1 MTSLDKTRDK
11 SRFFNGTIVALLTFV
26 LVTPTAF
33 FAAPHKAAAQQLFQ
47 APPLQT
53 FTPSAGTL
61 PVDSV
66 PSFTPANVNTQFGNT
81 DLLSN
86 GEFSSAYNDA
96 YDAVINSGGTTEA
109 AKAAGTAATGET
121 AASVSGTEGA
131 GCLGA
136 IAGTYAAATASI
148 AGGATV
154 LGTGTGIKTD
164 PAVPWSSLGA
174 CLTSTMQLIQ
184 QTIISAATVSS
195 AAAAQALVIDAY
207 VLQPLAFVLSG
218 NLLKLITQGVIAFVI
233 GKANGTGIPQFVAD
247 IRASLQ
253 TVSDTHALAY
263 FDQFIR
269 STRSPWN
276 TAILSQLSKEYL
288 NETSLAG
295 FWAANMDTLK
305 YTSPYA
311 FGYLN
316 GNWAQGGVSSW
327 FALTT
332 QFQNNPYMLYPAVKD
347 QLASVI
353 GPGVPG
359 ATGARVLDINN
370 GQGVVSWCGDSDG
383 FLGEMTTDVRSGV
396 NAAGVDQAASDAY
409 DAAYNDAIAAG
420 ENADAA
426 GSAAYDA
433 AKAKALA
440 AGQSELQATEAAIEA
455 RRAAIDAAHA
465 RAADATQEALAA
477 QEAAKSAAFAQ
488 AKAANAGNN
497 FMGVAPGDPCTN
509 ADGTTGTIKT
519 PGSVILASLNK
530 VLGGQQDNVVR
541 MGNVGPEINNILAN
555 IGVVLKTV
563 NFATQILGGPGSNGI
578 FGVDQPAPG
587 ETRSALQAYA
597 NSSGNLGATNSGVS
611 KSAATFSV
619 SGPDMLSR
627 VAKYEAAVNIIR
639 EAANTAST
647 SMSSLI
653 TYCTGQLQTASTTLS
668 ASPAIQSNIDAAR
681 NALATK
687 ITPTLT
693 QTDSAAKIIA
703 AARELVQKIQNE
715 RDATTETAAAA
726 YAVDIQ
732 TLQNLPPSLTDIS
745 NAQQASIK
753 ASGSVPLATSSPT
766 TPLTVSGGSL
776 VDQLSLLSTNA
787 DALRLTCVAP

>member
-1 MTSLDKTRDK
+1 MMPRS
-11 SRFFNGTIVALLTFV
+11 FNATIAALLSFV
-26 LVTPTAF
+26 LVAPQAF
-33 FAAPHKAAAQQLFQ
+33 FMMPRQAQAQLLNPTGILNTGNVGARSQ
-47 APPLQT
+47 LNLGIDPLE
-53 FTPSAGTL
+53 S
-61 PVDSV
+61 
-66 PSFTPANVNTQFGNT
+66 
-81 DLLSN
+81 
-86 GEFSSAYNDA
+86 GEFGAIPTSANNFGAETLHTSSGLADFA
-96 YDAVINSGGTTEA
+96 PAGASSVGCASVIASIA
-109 AKAAGTAATGET
+109 ASVAGTAA
-121 AASVSGTEGA
+121 VVK
-131 GCLGA
+131 
-136 IAGTYAAATASI
+136 
-148 AGGATV
+148 V
-154 LGTGTGIKTD
+154 LGTGPAISTD
-164 PAVPWSSLGA
+164 PSTIARYAGN
-174 CLTSTMQLIQ
+174 CLTTTLQLIQ
-184 QTIISAATVSS
+184 QTITSAATVSS

-253 TVSDTHALAY
+253 TVSDAHALAY
-263 FDQFIR
+263 FDQYIR
-269 STRSPWN
+269 SSKSPWN

-383 FLGEMTTDVRSGV
+383 FLGEMTTDVR
-396 NAAGVDQAASDAY
+396 AGVSAANVDRAYDDAYQKTYDARIKQGFSQETADYEAGQAAA
-409 DAAYNDAIAAG
+409 
-420 ENADAA
+420 
-426 GSAAYDA
+426 AAYD
-433 AKAKALA
+433 
-440 AGQSELQATEAAIEA
+440 
-455 RRAAIDAAHA
+455 
-465 RAADATQEALAA
+465 
-477 QEAAKSAAFAQ
+477 AAFAQ

-509 ADGTTGTIKT
+509 EDGTTGTIKT

-530 VLGGQQDNVVR
+530 ALGGQQDNVVR

-587 ETRSALQAYA
+587 QTRSALQAYA
-597 NSSGNLGATNSGVS
+597 NSPGNLGATNSGVS
-611 KSAATFSV
+611 KNAATFSV
-619 SGPDMLSR
+619 SGSDMLSR
-627 VAKYEAAVNIIR
+627 VAEYEAAVDVIR
-639 EAANTAST
+639 AAANTAST
-647 SMSSLI
+647 SLSSLI
-653 TYCTGQLQTASTTLS
+653 TYCSGPLQTASTTPSIPPTNQSIIDDARRALTTRI
-668 ASPAIQSNIDAAR
+668 ASILTKVDAA
-681 NALATK
+681 K
-687 ITPTLT
+687 
-693 QTDSAAKIIA
+693 KIIA
-703 AARELVQKIQNE
+703 AARELVQKIQGEQN
-715 RDATTETAAAA
+715 ATTETAAAQ
-726 YAVDIQ
+726 YALDIQ
-732 TLQNLPPSLTDIS
+732 TLQNMPPSPADVADAKE
-745 NAQQASIK
+745 NALRTVLEQTYPTPTTNPSSQ
-753 ASGSVPLATSSPT
+753 ATSSPNV
-766 TPLTVSGGSL
+766 PFDISGGTL
-776 VDQLSLLSTNA
+776 VDQLTIISK
-787 DALRLTCVAP
+787 DAEKLRSSCTVPEAPPTKQCDYDAAGKCIDTSAPSATY